1 MVFFCNS
8 SSHFLVMS
16 VQSKRTRVD
25 QVVQEL
31 FDFIAKRLVD
41 FVNREGEEYRIKNKR
56 PQQVR
61 ELGLTFSFPVKQLSV
76 KSGVLIQ
83 WTKGFKIADGVG
95 ADVVTLLQSAINRQ
109 HGPKI
114 DVVVLVNDTVG
125 TLAGGRYWNDDVMVG
140 MILGTGT
147 NACYVERDLP
157 SHAPSK
163 KGEMVINMEW
173 GGFWSSHLPRTY
185 ADEQLDNESVNPGQ
199 AGYEK
204 MIGGMYLGEIV
215 RRVLLRMARE
225 ASLFGG
231 PVPAK
236 LREPFILITPEMSK
250 MHADESGD
258 LRVVAKILRDV
269 FGVQKTELPA
279 RRIVHDV
286 CDIVTMRS
294 ARLAAAGIVGILKKI
309 MPDAFDSGTSGSL
322 KTLHR
327 NSMVAKRGDSGKI
340 VLAMD
345 GGLYEHY
352 TQYRI
357 YMQAAVNE
365 LLSEAQAKRLVIQL
379 SKDGSGIG
387 ATILAACHSQYRGQ
401 SHKSYETNE
410 PSYAPHEK
418 MVRFGDAHPNATK
431 SQFTQYDTKP
441 TNTQFTQYE
450 KPSLRSS
457 GAQSDRPN
465 LCSSGAQSDRP
476 NLCTSQSQSDMPNC
490 QPPSQH
496 SVSYIYGLNIFEQ

>member
-1 MVFFCNS
+1 MA
-8 SSHFLVMS
+8 SHI
-16 VQSKRTRVD
+16 RVAFAHIPASLWVGPLHPHRGLRNRSEEGLFYALD
-25 QVVQEL
+25 LGGTNFRVLRCLLGGLEGRVLKQEYEEVPIPKSLMLGTSEEL

-41 FVNREGEEYRIKNKR
+41 FVNREGEEYRAKNR
-56 PQQVR
+56 RQQTVR
-61 ELGLTFSFPVKQLSV
+61 EIGLTFSFPVKQTSV
-76 KSGVLIQ
+76 KSGILIQ
-83 WTKGFKIADGVG
+83 WSKGFKIADGVG
-95 ADVVTLLQSAINRQ
+95 ADVVALLQSAINRQ

-114 DVVVLVNDTVG
+114 EVAVLVNDTVG

-157 SHAPSK
+157 SHAPSRT
-163 KGEMVINMEW
+163 GEMVINMEW

-225 ASLFGG
+225 AALFGDQG
-231 PVPAK
+231 VPSK
-236 LREPFILITPEMSK
+236 MTVPFSLVTPEMSK

-269 FGVQKTELPA
+269 FGIQKTELPS

-309 MPDAFDSGTSGSL
+309 GGDSWDTSGQSGQL
-322 KTLHR
+322 KTINR
-327 NSMVAKRGDSGKI
+327 NSRVATSTKLATGRI
-340 VLAMD
+340 VVAMD

-365 LLSEAQAKRLVIQL
+365 LLSEATAKRLVIQL

-387 ATILAACHSQYRGQ
+387 ATILAACHSNYR
-401 SHKSYETNE
+401 Y
-410 PSYAPHEK
+410 
-418 MVRFGDAHPNATK
+418 
-431 SQFTQYDTKP
+431 
-441 TNTQFTQYE
+441 
-450 KPSLRSS
+450 
-457 GAQSDRPN
+457 
-465 LCSSGAQSDRP
+465 
-476 NLCTSQSQSDMPNC
+476 
-490 QPPSQH
+490 
-496 SVSYIYGLNIFEQ
+496 